1 MRRPSIRCEGFLV
14 DWVSLR
20 HRTQGVAG
28 VVYVACRFTDGV
40 EDIAAMQALLNGWQ
54 QGPFVF
60 VNSLDVYG
68 WARPAPISEEHPL
81 SATYTNYGR
90 GKVMCERLVAG

>member
-1 MRRPSIRCEGFLV
+1 
-14 DWVSLR
+14 
-20 HRTQGVAG
+20 
-28 VVYVACRFTDGV
+28 
-40 EDIAAMQALLNGWQ
+40 MQALLNGWQ